1 MASEHGSEDSRERD
15 EGDEQAEASTPDSG
29 EDSPSSQRERSRRR
43 RHHPVVAFLR
53 ETVVVLVAALVLSVV
68 IKTFLAQ
75 AFYIPSESMEHTLE
89 IGDRLV
95 VNKLTPGPFDLERG
109 DVVVF
114 LDPGG
119 WLASAPPEDPH
130 ALEQVLT
137 WVGVLP
143 QHADEHVIKRV
154 VGLPGDHVVC
164 CSEEGQIVVN
174 GQPIDEPYVAD
185 GAAPSDV
192 EFDVVVPAGHLYVLG
207 DNRPRSKDSRFNG
220 GSVGGGFVP
229 VRNVVGTAFVI
240 TWPLDRITWLT
251 DPDETFADVPDPS

>member
-1 MASEHGSEDSRERD
+1 MGSEHDAEDAREVRATEAAD
-15 EGDEQAEASTPDSG
+15 GDDTP
-29 EDSPSSQRERSRRR
+29 SPELRGRPRKRRR
-43 RHHPVVAFLR
+43 HPVVAFLR
-53 ETVVVLVAALVLSVV
+53 ETVVVLVSALVLSVV

-89 IGDRLV
+89 VGDRLV
-95 VNKLTPGPFDLERG
+95 VNKLTPGPFDLEHG
-109 DVVVF
+109 DIVVF

-119 WLASAPPEDPH
+119 WLSSVPPDDPN
-130 ALEQVLT
+130 AVEQVLT
-137 WVGVLP
+137 WIGVLP
-143 QHADEHVIKRV
+143 EHADEHVIKRV
-154 VGLPGDHVVC
+154 IGLPGDQVVC
-164 CSEEGQIVVN
+164 CTDQGQITVN
-174 GQPIDEPYVAD
+174 GEPITEPYVAD

-192 EFDVVVPAGHLYVLG
+192 EFDVVVPEGHLYVLG
-207 DNRPRSKDSRFNG
+207 DNRPHSKDSRYNG